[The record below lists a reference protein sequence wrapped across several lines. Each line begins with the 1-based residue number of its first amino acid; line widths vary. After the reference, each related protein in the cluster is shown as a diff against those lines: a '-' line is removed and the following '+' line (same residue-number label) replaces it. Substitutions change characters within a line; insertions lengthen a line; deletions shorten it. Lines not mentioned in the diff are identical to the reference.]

1 MLGEDFNLRRK
12 KIYTTVAATLL
23 LCLYIAIFCFSA
35 EEGEESSALSRKVT
49 EMILKVYHGIV
60 GGADSGAGNAAA
72 VWDSSLEGIIR
83 KLAHFMEYMCM
94 GLLSYSIVVLWYKP
108 LWRGRFFV
116 LLQLVISAGMDEF
129 HQYFI
134 PGRFASF
141 KDVLID
147 TAGGIAGILV
157 IIILCKIR
165 EKITNR
171 PGKRLLTYDKPMR
184 KG

>member
-1 MLGEDFNLRRK
+1 
-12 KIYTTVAATLL
+12 
-23 LCLYIAIFCFSA
+23 
-35 EEGEESSALSRKVT
+35 
-49 EMILKVYHGIV
+49 
-60 GGADSGAGNAAA
+60 
-72 VWDSSLEGIIR
+72 
-83 KLAHFMEYMCM
+83 M

-171 PGKRLLTYDKPMR
+171 PCKRLLTYDKPMR

>member
-1 MLGEDFNLRRK
+1 MREFNLKKK
-12 KIYTTVAATLL
+12 KIYTAVAVLL
-23 LCLYIAIFCFSA
+23 LICLYIIIFCFSA
-35 EEGEESSALSRKVT
+35 AEGEESSALSRRVT
-49 EMILKVYHGIV
+49 EVILRFYYKIT
-60 GGADSGAGNAAA
+60 GGAGSGAGNAAA

-108 LWRGRFFV
+108 LWKGRFLV

-134 PGRFASF
+134 PGRYASV

-157 IIILCKIR
+157 IVIWYKL
-165 EKITNR
+165 
-171 PGKRLLTYDKPMR
+171 KRKSAA
-184 KG
+184 K